1 MSVPSEE
8 PAVWA
13 TGQRQPQSQRDDLYL
28 PEVLD
33 HPAKMWVQIA
43 RHAIERYSEPGQTV
57 MDPMCGIGTTL
68 VEAIR
73 AGRNAV
79 GVECEPRWVELAR
92 CHVDRAVAAYPG
104 AWGEVS
110 LGDATQLADILDK
123 RQIRRRVDLIVT
135 SPPYGAITHGRPKSR
150 RVTGG
155 AIRPH
160 AHRYAGSE
168 AHPNQLATRSL
179 RRLGDGLERVW
190 AGCRAALRPGGL
202 LVVCARP
209 YTDNGVLI
217 DFPALVAYTAGLA
230 GFDLVQRCVALLGR
244 WDGDLLH
251 VHASF
256 FHKHQVRTARQ
267 AGRVVFLRSHE
278 DVLVF
283 RSAS

>member
-1 MSVPSEE
+1 VSGPEE
-8 PAVWA
+8 PTVWA
-13 TGQRQPQSQRDDLYL
+13 SGQRQPQGQRDDLYL

-43 RHAIERYSEPGQTV
+43 RHAIERYSEPGQVV

-68 VEAIR
+68 IEAIR
-73 AGRNAV
+73 TGRNAY
-79 GVECEPRWVELAR
+79 GVECEPRWVDLSR
-92 CHVDRAVAAYPG
+92 KHVERATAAYPG
-104 AWGEVS
+104 AWGEVF
-110 LGDATQLADILDK
+110 LGDATQLAEVLGEG
-123 RQIRRRVDLIVT
+123 QVSHPVDLVVT

-160 AHRYAGSE
+160 AHRYAAGK
-168 AHPNQLATRSL
+168 AHPNQLATGSI
-179 RRLGDGLERVW
+179 RRLSEGLEQVW
-190 AGCRAALRPGGL
+190 EGCQAALRPGGL

-209 YTDNGVLI
+209 YTDDGVLV

-230 GFDLVQRCVALLGR
+230 GFALVERRAALLGR
-244 WDGDLLH
+244 WDGELLH

-256 FHKHQVRTARQ
+256 FHKHQVRLAHE
-267 AGRVVFLRSHE
+267 AGRTVFLRAHE

-283 RSAS
+283 RGPS

>member
-1 MSVPSEE
+1 MSSPEE
-8 PAVWA
+8 PTVWA
-13 TGQRQPQSQRDDLYL
+13 SGQRQPQGQRDDLYL
-28 PEVLD
+28 PDVLD

-43 RHAIERYSEPGQTV
+43 RHAIERYSEPGQVV

-68 VEAIR
+68 IEAIR
-73 AGRNAV
+73 TGRNAY
-79 GVECEPRWVELAR
+79 GIECEPRWVDLAR
-92 CHVDRAVAAYPG
+92 RHVERAAAAYPG
-104 AWGEVS
+104 AWGEVF
-110 LGDATQLADILDK
+110 LGDATQLADVLGE
-123 RQIRRRVDLIVT
+123 RHIRHPVDLVVT

-160 AHRYAGSE
+160 AHRYAAGQ
-168 AHPNQLATRSL
+168 AHPNQLATGSL
-179 RRLGDGLERVW
+179 RRLSEGLELVW
-190 AGCRAALRPGGL
+190 EGCRAALRPGGL

-209 YTDNGVLI
+209 YTDDGVLV

-230 GFDLVQRCVALLGR
+230 GFDLVKRRAALLGR

-256 FHKHQVRTARQ
+256 FHKHQVRLAHE
-267 AGRVVFLRSHE
+267 AGRTVFLRAHE

-283 RSAS
+283 RSSS